1 MSELHNYFS
10 DPFKPKIEGGTK
22 NTLMKIVSRQTI
34 KKRGISIGNAIKV
47 EISVCS
53 LAK

>member
-22 NTLMKIVSRQTI
+22 NTHENFIQASNK
-34 KKRGISIGNAIKV
+34 KKRYIDWKCDKG
-47 EISVCS
+47 
-53 LAK
+53 